1 MRCGLSDYYAVPG
14 SELFKSIVQALKLCL
29 EKGSKRWTVRSEGVK
44 AMFSGIV
51 QKLGEIVEYD
61 LAEKWGRIGVRFED
75 WDKPVEKSESICSQ
89 GICLT
94 VAERED
100 DVLYYDVLRETFECT
115 NLAEK
120 KVGMKINLERS
131 LCWGEPMGGH
141 IVVGHVDGVG
151 RVAEVGRV
159 GRDWTYRISCGQ
171 KVLDSM
177 VYKGSIAID
186 GVSMTIAEL
195 YEDSFRVHVIPYTY
209 NDTSF
214 HEYEVGTGVNLEMD
228 LLAKYVR
235 RLVERGEGYP
245 EATWAALR
253 REGLIAE
260 ERIPAGEEEGL

>member
-1 MRCGLSDYYAVPG
+1 
-14 SELFKSIVQALKLCL
+14 
-29 EKGSKRWTVRSEGVK
+29 
-44 AMFSGIV
+44 MFSGIV
-51 QKLGEIVEYD
+51 EKLGEIVEYD
-61 LAEKWGRIGVRFED
+61 LAEKWGRIGVRFSD
-75 WDKPVEKSESICSQ
+75 WEKPVEKSESICTQ

-94 VAERED
+94 VAERSD

-115 NLAEK
+115 NLGEK
-120 KVGMKINLERS
+120 KLGDKLNLERS

-151 RVAEVGRV
+151 RVEEIDMV
-159 GRDWTYRISCGQ
+159 GRDWTYRISCSQ

-177 VYKGSIAID
+177 VYKGSVAID

-209 NDTSF
+209 RDTTF
-214 HEYEVGTGVNLEMD
+214 HEYEIGTGINLEMD

-245 EATWAALR
+245 EVTWGKLR
-253 REGLIAE
+253 ETGLIKE
-260 ERIPAGEEEGL
+260 EC